1 MIAFGIA
8 AVLSAGSNAENQAP
22 EAAGKGGPS
31 DHAMFGGTDARNM
44 VNLIDKGVPEKV
56 ESEGPALLWKAA
68 LGNKANGGPTI
79 AGGKVYVGTNNEL
92 PRNKRDVNKNGD
104 PIDKGILMCFDEKTG
119 NFLWQAVHDKLPNGF
134 VTDWVYEGSAHRH
147 RRGGTRLLRQ

>member
-8 AVLSAGSNAENQAP
+8 AVLSAGSNAEKQAP
-22 EAAGKGGPS
+22 EAAAKGGPS

-92 PRNKRDVNKNGD
+92 LATSATSTRTATRS
-104 PIDKGILMCFDEKTG
+104 TR
-119 NFLWQAVHDKLPNGF
+119 
-134 VTDWVYEGSAHRH
+134 GS
-147 RRGGTRLLRQ
+147 